1 MKIPKQVWWL
11 LAIFFVQQLPGVAAS
26 GIDLPLVFV
35 ILTGLRKTVPQA
47 AGWGFFLGLAQD
59 LLSAGWLGPQ
69 TLAKTLTGILASF
82 SKMHI
87 YREKVMTQTFLV
99 FWATLFHQV
108 VIWLLLKWDGSAPP
122 AGDAVWVVFKSLVAT
137 TLAGMVASFFVV
149 RFRRRRY
156 DPATA

>member
-11 LAIFFVQQLPGVAAS
+11 LAIFFLQQLPGVAAW
-26 GIDLPLVFV
+26 GIDLPLLFV
-35 ILTGLRKTVPQA
+35 ILMGLRTTVPKA
-47 AGWGFFLGLAQD
+47 AGWGFFTGLAQD

-69 TLAKTLTGILASF
+69 TLAKTLTGILASL

-87 YREKVMTQTFLV
+87 YREKVLTQTFLV
-99 FWATLFHQV
+99 FWATLFHQLF
-108 VIWLLLKWDGSAPP
+108 IWLLLKWDGSAPP
-122 AGDAVWVVFKSLVAT
+122 AGDAFWLVLRSLAAT
-137 TLAGMVASFFVV
+137 TLAGVVVSFFVV